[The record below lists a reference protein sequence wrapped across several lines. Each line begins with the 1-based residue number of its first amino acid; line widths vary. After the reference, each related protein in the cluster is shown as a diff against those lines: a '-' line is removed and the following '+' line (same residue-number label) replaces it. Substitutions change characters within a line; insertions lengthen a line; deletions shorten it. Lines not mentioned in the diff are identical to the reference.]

1 MRRALVVAAV
11 LGALGYAG
19 VRLVDRVTLNHY
31 GDPATPDGYL
41 KHYVDD
47 HLRLTVDRQ
56 QVGGQPSG
64 RVVLRGRVRNGGD
77 RPLRDVVVA
86 VRYGSDPAGPWAETA
101 IHLGRFAPGE
111 ERTLDQPVGAI
122 SPPPNAPSGR
132 LDLYSEVDIE
142 EVELAPTPGST
153 VPRP

>member
-1 MRRALVVAAV
+1 M
-11 LGALGYAG
+11 
-19 VRLVDRVTLNHY
+19 DRVTLNHY

-41 KHYVDD
+41 KRYVDD
-47 HLRLTVDRQ
+47 HLRLTIDRQ

-77 RPLRDVVVA
+77 RLLGDVVVTA
-86 VRYGSDPAGPWAETA
+86 RYATDPAGPWAETT

-111 ERTLDQPVGAI
+111 ERTIDQLVTAI
-122 SPPPNAPSGR
+122 TPPPGAPSGR
-132 LDLYSEVDIE
+132 LELFSDLVVE

-153 VPRP
+153 APRL